1 MTDKKA
7 RRPRSKKRRPRR
19 GFKPFS
25 EKVLAARRASV
36 PKISYPAQLPV
47 SARRGDIAEAIANN
61 QVVILSGQTGSG
73 KTTQLPKIC
82 LELGRGIAGMIGH
95 TQPRRLAARTVAER
109 ISEELGRPLGETV
122 GFQVRFTDKVSDKTL
137 VKLMTDGIL
146 LAEIQS
152 DPLLRRYDTIIVDEA
167 HERSLNIDFILGY
180 LARLLP
186 SRPDLKVI
194 ITSATIDSERFARA
208 FGTAEKPAPM
218 LDVSG
223 RTFPVEVR
231 YRPLEIENLVE
242 DGGDIHVEAEPI
254 DQVTGIIEAVDE
266 LLEEPADSGP
276 CDILVFLPGERDI
289 RETQEAL
296 EDHLRHRPAGR
307 AVQVLPLFSRLAASE
322 QRKIFAPHSR
332 QRIVLATNVA
342 ETSLTVPGIRYVV
355 DPGLARIS
363 RYSNRTKVQRLP
375 IEPISQAS
383 ANQRSGRCGRLAP
396 GVAIRLYSQEDFES
410 RPAFTE
416 PEILRTSLAA
426 VILQMASLH
435 LGKVEDFP
443 FIDPP
448 EAKAVRD
455 GKQLLFEV
463 GAFTKAG
470 ALTSIGRKLARLPI
484 DPRLGRMLLEA
495 DERGCASEVLV
506 IIAALSMQDIRER
519 PADAQ
524 EASDA
529 KHRRLAD
536 RQSDFITYLNLWR
549 YVRTLSRELTNSAFR
564 RSARK
569 EYLHFLRIREW
580 QDVVLQLRQMAR
592 DIHLRVHKLAMPPAD
607 ELRQVTAG
615 AAPGSSEF
623 NDAVAA
629 ACVELTAGPTTTDAD
644 SIHQSILTGLLSNL
658 GAWVAPHKVYEGA
671 RGTRFVLWP
680 GSGLRGTHP
689 DWVMAAELVETS
701 RLFARTAAAIR
712 PEWVEPAASH
722 LSQRSFGDPTWS
734 KSAGSAVVREK
745 VTLYGMTLIADRK
758 VRLATAARQTA
769 DKVKAQEM
777 LDLARQMFI
786 RKALVEGE
794 WNSRHRFVRQNAQVL
809 DRAYEVERRRR
820 EVGLVASDDALVA
833 FFEDRLPPEVTDQV
847 SFDNWW
853 KGARRRQSDYLTY
866 TMADVLPRVAANE
879 NEEEEGALDKR
890 AFPDHWKLGDIALPL
905 SYVFAPGDPADGV
918 SLTVPLEVLPRLR
931 EKDFEWLVPGFLDQ
945 LCTGIVRS
953 LPKAVRREL
962 VPAPDVGAL
971 VAKWIR
977 SGGKTSREAAST
989 FEQKQAA
996 ALDQS
1001 MARLAS
1007 WAGLDVKRNPKEPP
1021 QAKPEP
1027 KQAPRRQI
1035 KAGEGD
1041 LREAV
1046 RAGLR
1051 AVKAVDVSIE
1061 DIDHAI
1067 ASLPEHLRMRFVVTQ
1082 NGQQLATARELV
1094 YLQRTLDTKASAAV
1108 RSAVS
1113 GAVARAMAE
1122 AGIADPRKAN
1132 KGKKLPGKA
1141 KRAKGDNRELS
1152 PLQATKF
1159 SEEEA
1164 LTGWPSLE
1172 KIPDSV
1178 VTASK
1183 TMTVRAYPG
1192 LVDPHAPVRADLP
1205 PTPGTGAGKTAPK
1218 QVALRLLAEGPVRE
1232 REHRLGVIRLLTQ
1245 QLALPPRRVTTRW
1258 RGEEAA
1264 ALAQSPYQSTEAMV
1278 ADAQWAAVASLLDQI
1293 CQLMPPPSQPAL
1305 PGGLPR
1311 TKAAYEAVADW
1322 MQNQLEDRLYQ
1333 IMGHVAK
1340 ALAANA
1346 NLNKAIRQANQLSL
1360 LDVLT
1365 QVKAQQQQLIYPGF
1379 IARTPAFA
1387 LKHLGRYLAG
1397 AHRRVVRGTPDQRA
1411 AYQLHQ
1417 VAAEVEDAVL
1427 ASERLPWDQVRS
1439 QRLERAQ
1446 WMVQEL
1452 AVQVYAQTLGTAVK
1466 VSPKRIRELLD

>member
-1 MTDKKA
+1 MTQKKA
-7 RRPRSKKRRPRR
+7 KPHKERRGRRPAR

-25 EKVLAARRASV
+25 DQLLSARRASV
-36 PKISYPAQLPV
+36 PTITYPAQLPV
-47 SARRGDIAEAIANN
+47 SSRRDDIAKAISEN

-82 LELGRGIAGMIGH
+82 LELGRGITGMIGH

-109 ISEELGRPLGETV
+109 ISDELGTPLGETV

-137 VKLMTDGIL
+137 IKLMTDGIL
-146 LAEIQS
+146 LAEIQT
-152 DPLLRRYDTIIVDEA
+152 DPMLRRYDTIIVDEA

-186 SRPDLKVI
+186 ARPDLKVI
-194 ITSATIDSERFARA
+194 ITSATIDSERFAEA
-208 FGTAEKPAPM
+208 FGTDKPAPV

-266 LLEEPADSGP
+266 LLDEPGDSGP
-276 CDILVFLPGERDI
+276 RDILVFLPGERDI

-296 EDHLRHRPAGR
+296 EDHLRHLSAGC
-307 AVQVLPLFSRLAASE
+307 AVEVLPLFSRLSAAE

-332 QRIVLATNVA
+332 RRIVLATNVA
-342 ETSLTVPGIRYVV
+342 ETSLTVPGIRYVI

-363 RYSNRTKVQRLP
+363 RYSSRTKVQLLP
-375 IEPISQAS
+375 IEPVSQAS

-396 GVAIRLYSQEDFES
+396 GVAIRLYSEEDFNA
-410 RPAFTE
+410 RPEFTE

-426 VILQMASLH
+426 VILQMASLG

-448 EAKAVRD
+448 ERKAVRD
-455 GKQLLFEV
+455 GTQLLYEV
-463 GAFTKAG
+463 GAFTREG
-470 ALTSIGRKLARLPI
+470 TLTNIGRRLSRLPI

-495 DERGCASEVLV
+495 EQRGCASEVLV

-536 RQSDFITYLNLWR
+536 RKSDFITYLNMWR
-549 YVRTLSRELTNSAFR
+549 YVRTLSRELSNSAFR

-580 QDVVLQLRQMAR
+580 QDVVTQLRQMAR
-592 DIHLRVHKLAMPPAD
+592 DIHLKVHKLAMPDPAD
-607 ELRQVTAG
+607 LAAYTAG
-615 AAPGSSEF
+615 ATPASPEF
-623 NDAVAA
+623 NDAVAK
-629 ACVELTAGPTTTDAD
+629 ACVERTAGPTTTDAD

-658 GAWVAPHKVYEGA
+658 GMWVAPHKVYEGA
-671 RGTRFVLWP
+671 RGTKFVLWP
-680 GSGLRGTHP
+680 GSGLRGSHP
-689 DWVMAAELVETS
+689 EWVMAAELVETS

-712 PEWVEPAASH
+712 PEWIEPVATH
-722 LSQRSFGDPTWS
+722 LSQCSFGDPVWS
-734 KSAGSAVVREK
+734 KSAGSAVVTEK
-745 VTLYGMTLIADRK
+745 VTLYGMTIVADRK
-758 VRLATAARQTA
+758 VRLATAARQTTDPA
-769 DKVKAQEM
+769 KAQQM
-777 LDLARQMFI
+777 LALAREMFI

-794 WNSRHRFVRQNAQVL
+794 WNSRHRFVRANARVL

-820 EVGLVASDDALVA
+820 EVGLVASDDALVS
-833 FFEDRLPPEVTDQV
+833 FFEDRLPLDVTDQV
-847 SFDNWW
+847 SFDRWW

-866 TMADVLPRVAANE
+866 GMADVLPRGGQADETEDAP
-879 NEEEEGALDKR
+879 ALDKN
-890 AFPDHWKLGDIALPL
+890 AFPDRWQLGDIALPL
-905 SYVFAPGDPADGV
+905 TYVFAPGDPADGV
-918 SLTVPLEVLPRLR
+918 TLTVPLEVLPRL
-931 EKDFEWLVPGFLDQ
+931 EEQEFQWLVPGFLDQ

-962 VPAPDVGAL
+962 VPAPDVGAA

-977 SGGKTSREAAST
+977 SDGKTSKEAAST
-989 FEQKQAA
+989 FAQKQAA

-1007 WAGLDVKRNPKEPP
+1007 WAGI
-1021 QAKPEP
+1021 EP
-1027 KQAPRRQI
+1027 KPKPQPQKDAKTQPQKDAKTQPQETRI

-1041 LREAV
+1041 LAV
-1046 RAGLR
+1046 ALRAGLR
-1051 AVKAVDVSIE
+1051 AVKAVDVPAT
-1061 DIDHAI
+1061 DIDMAI
-1067 ASLPEHLRMRFVVTQ
+1067 ESLPDHLRMRFVVTQ
-1082 NGQQLATARELV
+1082 NGQQLATSRELV

-1122 AGIADPRKAN
+1122 AGMVDPRAKK
-1132 KGKKLPGKA
+1132 KGKKKPKLPAPKVV
-1141 KRAKGDNRELS
+1141 KGPS
-1152 PLQATKF
+1152 IK
-1159 SEEEA
+1159 EEEG
-1164 LTGWPSLE
+1164 LSSWPSQHAL
-1172 KIPDSV
+1172 PDSV
-1178 VTASK
+1178 VTTGAS
-1183 TMTVRAYPG
+1183 MTVRAYPS
-1192 LVDPHAPVRADLP
+1192 LVDPYAPVREDLAD
-1205 PTPGTGAGKTAPK
+1205 TPGTGVGNTAK
-1218 QVALRLLAEGPVRE
+1218 GQVALRLLAENSIRE
-1232 REHRLGVIRLLTQ
+1232 REHRLGLIRLYVQ
-1245 QLALPPRRVTTRW
+1245 QLSLPTKRITTRW
-1258 RGEEAA
+1258 RGSEAA
-1264 ALAQSPYQSTEAMV
+1264 ALAQSPYLSTEEMV
-1278 ADAQWAAVASLLDQI
+1278 ADAQWAAVAALLDEAPQAGSFSE
-1293 CQLMPPPSQPAL
+1293 M

-1311 TKAAYEAVADW
+1311 TKDTFEQVGTW
-1322 MQNQLEDRLYQ
+1322 MRDKLEDRVYQ
-1333 IMGHVAK
+1333 IMGQVAR
-1340 ALAANA
+1340 ALAANGR
-1346 NLNKAIRQANQLSL
+1346 LDKAIRSANQLSM

-1365 QVKAQQQQLIYPGF
+1365 EVKAQQNQLIFPGF
-1379 IARTPAFA
+1379 IARTPTFA
-1387 LKHLGRYLAG
+1387 LPHLDRYLAA
-1397 AHRRVVRGTPDQRA
+1397 AHRRVARPGADQRA
-1411 AYQLHQ
+1411 AWQLQQ
-1417 VAAEVEDAVL
+1417 VSFEVEDAIEA
-1427 ASERLPWDQVRS
+1427 ASSLPWDGARWA
-1439 QRLERAQ
+1439 RLERAQ

-1466 VSPKRIRELLD
+1466 VSPKRIRELLY